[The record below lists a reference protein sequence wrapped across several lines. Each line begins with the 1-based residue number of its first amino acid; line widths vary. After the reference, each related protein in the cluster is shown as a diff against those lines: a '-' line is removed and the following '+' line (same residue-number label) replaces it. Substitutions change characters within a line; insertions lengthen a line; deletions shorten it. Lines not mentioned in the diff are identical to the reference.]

1 MKNMARDYIRTVT
14 DMERYFYG
22 AGNAMGYSYSGS
34 ELLKADSPMMSTTA
48 GTYQAIYGRKV
59 WSQLNQEFN
68 AFSILP
74 KRPWE
79 RSGWRVI
86 TARPDATI
94 GGGVAENAT
103 LPDTSKP
110 TFQHIAAKPKT
121 VVHTF
126 DMSETAMF
134 LADKDDGLGDIRS
147 VLKEEMGKHHAETI
161 NLMLCKDAGTVA
173 GNDFESLDRVTGNDG
188 GSTGGTTS
196 METGADNATDHCGA
210 SDLDIYS
217 IDRSANSWSN
227 AAVNCGADVTVANQ
241 RTLSLDHLDS
251 IFQTTWT
258 QGGNPKVILTGYD
271 TLMRLQQLLQSQQRF
286 MEEKRITPTYNGVK
300 GVPGVEAG
308 FIVATYNG
316 VPIIPSKDVGKGGP
330 ANADGLSKMYFL
342 DTDYMYFSTAIPTQY
357 FESGIETGDPFAI
370 NRLGQEGM
378 YRSMGELWTTF
389 FRGHGSIRDLK

>member
-1 MKNMARDYIRTVT
+1 MARDYIRTVQ

-34 ELLKADSPMMSTTA
+34 ELLKADSPMLSSTA

-68 AFSILP
+68 AFSVLP

-86 TARPDATI
+86 TARPSFTK
-94 GGGVAENAT
+94 GGGLAENST
-103 LPDTSKP
+103 LPDTTKP

-121 VVHTF
+121 IAHTF

-147 VLKEEMGKHHAETI
+147 VLKEEMGKHHAEHI
-161 NLMLCKDAGTVA
+161 NRMLLGDVTTVA
-173 GNDFESLDRVTGNDG
+173 GNDFESLDRVTSSD
-188 GSTGGTTS
+188 STS
-196 METGADNATDHCGA
+196 MTSGTHYDAGDD
-210 SDLDIYS
+210 DIYS
-217 IDRSANSWSN
+217 IDRSANSWAYAEGN
-227 AAVNCGADVTVANQ
+227 ADTGSVNRN
-241 RTLSLDHLDS
+241 LSLDQLDDL
-251 IFQTTWT
+251 FQKIWVR
-258 QGGNPKVILTGYD
+258 GGNPKVMLTGYD

-286 MEEKRITPTYNGVK
+286 MEEKRVTPTYNGVK

-316 VPIIPSKDVGKGGP
+316 VPIIPSKDVP
-330 ANADGLSKMYFL
+330 TDSLSRIYYL
-342 DTDYMYFSTAIPTQY
+342 DTDYLYFSTAIPTQY

-378 YRSMGELWTTF
+378 YRTMGEVWTTF
-389 FRGHGSIRDLK
+389 FGGHGSIRDLK

>member
-1 MKNMARDYIRTVT
+1 MARDYIRTIT

-34 ELLKADSPMMSTTA
+34 ELLKADAPMLSTTA
-48 GTYQAIYGRKV
+48 GIYQAIYGRKV

-86 TARPDATI
+86 TERPSFTV
-94 GGGVAENAT
+94 GGGLAENAT
-103 LPDTSKP
+103 LPDTTKP

-121 VVHTF
+121 IAHTF

-147 VLKEEMGKHHAETI
+147 VLKEEMGKHHAEHI
-161 NLMLCKDAGTVA
+161 NRMLTEDVTTVA
-173 GNDFESLDRVTGNDG
+173 GNNFESLDRVTTCNN
-188 GSTGGTTS
+188 SMTSGTHYDAGD
-196 METGADNATDHCGA
+196 E
-210 SDLDIYS
+210 DLYS
-217 IDRSANSWSN
+217 IDRSANTWSF
-227 AAVNCGADVTVANQ
+227 AEDSADSGATD
-241 RTLSLDHLDS
+241 RTLSLDHLDE
-251 IFQTTWT
+251 IFRLTWER
-258 QGGNPKVILTGYD
+258 GGNPKVILTGYD

-286 MEEKRITPTYNGVK
+286 MEEKRVTPTYNGVK
-300 GVPGVEAG
+300 GVPGIEAG

-316 VPIIPSKDVGKGGP
+316 VPIIPSKDVQK
-330 ANADGLSKMYFL
+330 DTLSRMYFL
-342 DTDYMYFSTAIPTQY
+342 DTDYLYFSTAIPTQY

-378 YRSMGELWTTF
+378 YRTMGELWTTF
-389 FRGHGSIRDLK
+389 FGGHASIRDLK

>member
-1 MKNMARDYIRTVT
+1 MARDYIRTVT

-86 TARPDATI
+86 TARPDASV

-161 NLMLCKDAGTVA
+161 NLMLCKDSETVA
-173 GNDFESLDRVTGNDG
+173 GNDFESLDRITGNDG
-188 GSTGGTTS
+188 GATGGLTS
-196 METGADNATDHCGA
+196 METGASSGTDHCGA

-217 IDRSANSWSN
+217 IDRSANTWSN
-227 AAVNCGADVTVANQ
+227 AAVNCGADRAAGSQ

-316 VPIIPSKDVGKGGP
+316 VPIIPSKDVEK
-330 ANADGLSKMYFL
+330 DGLSRMYFL

-389 FRGHGSIRDLK
+389 FKGHGSIRDLK